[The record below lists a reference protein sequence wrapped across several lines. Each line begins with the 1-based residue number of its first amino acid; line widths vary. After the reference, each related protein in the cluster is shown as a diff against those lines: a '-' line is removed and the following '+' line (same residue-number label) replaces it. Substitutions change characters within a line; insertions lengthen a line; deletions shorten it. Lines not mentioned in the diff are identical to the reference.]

1 MDITQAMVAKVATL
15 ARLELTP
22 EELVSTQESL
32 SKILGFV
39 EQMNALPLA
48 LLEDTPQ
55 NTPQAKTSS
64 PVVPTVEGL
73 GVSSFRADEP
83 LQPIALEGL
92 LQNAPQRE
100 DTAFVVPNI
109 L

>member
-1 MDITQAMVAKVATL
+1 MNITQEMVAKVATL

-22 EELVSTQESL
+22 EELVSAQGNL
-32 SKILGFV
+32 SNILGFV
-39 EQMNALPLA
+39 EQMNALPLEA
-48 LLEDTPQ
+48 LDD
-55 NTPQAKTSS
+55 TPQAKTSS

-73 GVSSFRADEP
+73 GVASFRADEP

>member
-1 MDITQAMVAKVATL
+1 MNITQEMVAKVATL

-22 EELVSTQESL
+22 EELVSAQGNL
-32 SKILGFV
+32 SNILGFV
-39 EQMNALPLA
+39 EQMNALPLEA
-48 LLEDTPQ
+48 LDDTPQ
-55 NTPQAKTSS
+55 NTPQANTSS

-73 GVSSFRADEP
+73 GVASFRADEP